1 MKVLA
6 LLGTCLLLLTCL
18 PAASYAYFITVDA
31 HSEECFFDRAE
42 SGTKLGELF
51 TARKKVAD
59 VCINNF

>member
-51 TARKKVAD
+51 TARRKKSLTFA
-59 VCINNF
+59 